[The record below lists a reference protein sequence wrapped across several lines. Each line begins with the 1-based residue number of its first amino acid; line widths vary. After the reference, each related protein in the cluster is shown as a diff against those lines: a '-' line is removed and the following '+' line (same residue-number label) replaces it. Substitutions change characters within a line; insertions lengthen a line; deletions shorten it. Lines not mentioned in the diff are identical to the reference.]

1 MKAVIDTNVLVAA
14 ALNPAGTP
22 ARVVE
27 LARTQKFTAILSP
40 AVMAEYTDV
49 LYRSRFSFPTDVV
62 ASLLSDLETLGLWLP
77 DSPMELAGLP
87 DPDDA
92 AFIALARASG
102 ASIITGNLRHFP
114 PECGVEVLTP
124 GQALERVIRGA
135 APRL

>member
-27 LARTQKFTAILSP
+27 LARTQKFTAVLSP
-40 AVMAEYTDV
+40 AVMAEYTEV

-77 DSPMELAGLP
+77 NETMELAGLP
-87 DPDDA
+87 DPSDA
-92 AFIALARASG
+92 PFIALARA
-102 ASIITGNLRHFP
+102 AQCPIITGNLRHFP

-124 GQALERVIRGA
+124 GQALERVVTGTS
-135 APRL
+135 PGL